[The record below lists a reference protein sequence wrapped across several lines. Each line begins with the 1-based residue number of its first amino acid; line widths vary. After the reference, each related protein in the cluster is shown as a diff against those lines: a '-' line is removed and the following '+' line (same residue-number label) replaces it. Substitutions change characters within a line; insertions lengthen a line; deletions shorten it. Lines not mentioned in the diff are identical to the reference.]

1 MEELSPHLLSDGNIK
16 AINIQDQPQNVQ
28 VESSMSSI
36 YLQFN
41 ISGLYSWLKD
51 WKNQIQQYGTNP
63 STMSMTF
70 GAEGGFV
77 INRYVQIGCGYEFFF
92 APKVSTDQ
100 IAGDQVNSTFFY
112 GSVRAEMPLESVS
125 NLSLFADFDIGS
137 VTATEVL
144 EEYNLNRTGS
154 TTGYRVML
162 GAQYFLVDNWS
173 IMADVGYLFGKVN
186 NVSGGEQTPQG
197 YSLDVSGFTMRFA
210 VNYHIPL

>member
-1 MEELSPHLLSDGNIK
+1 MNRILFYLTPIVLCGILFAQGQEMEELSPHLLSDGNIK

-77 INRYVQIGCGYEFFF
+77 INRYVRSAADTNF
-92 APKVSTDQ
+92 
-100 IAGDQVNSTFFY
+100 
-112 GSVRAEMPLESVS
+112 
-125 NLSLFADFDIGS
+125 SLHPRSRLI
-137 VTATEVL
+137 
-144 EEYNLNRTGS
+144 
-154 TTGYRVML
+154 
-162 GAQYFLVDNWS
+162 
-173 IMADVGYLFGKVN
+173 K
-186 NVSGGEQTPQG
+186 
-197 YSLDVSGFTMRFA
+197 
-210 VNYHIPL
+210 